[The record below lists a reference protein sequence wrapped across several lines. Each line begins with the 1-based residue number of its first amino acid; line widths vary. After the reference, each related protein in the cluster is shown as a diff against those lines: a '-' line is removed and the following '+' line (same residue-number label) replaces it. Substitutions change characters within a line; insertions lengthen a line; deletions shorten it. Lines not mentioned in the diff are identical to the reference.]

1 LPRAQ
6 KNDPALTLSYAVHA
20 ELQHNACV
28 SLATLKAQS
37 EPRARLI
44 AGKYRLI
51 RTLGHGGMGA
61 VWQAEHLTLHSAV
74 AIKLLDPTIAAS
86 ALALQRFLH
95 EARAAAALRSPHVV
109 QILDHGVDEGTPYIV
124 MEQLDGESL
133 ADRLAQVP
141 RLSPLQTAHIVT
153 HIARALGRAHS
164 AGIIHRDLKPEN
176 VFLVRNDDEEVA
188 KLLDFGIAKSIHE
201 GESDTPLDSTI
212 PGMIVGTPCYMS
224 PEQAAAARAV
234 DHRSDIWG
242 LGVIAFECLLG
253 RRPFEGHTL
262 HELLVLIREAPQ
274 PIPSELG
281 PVPTGFDAWFARACA
296 RDPDHRFQSAKEAAE
311 QLRQV
316 CEHDEGPKRR
326 GNDSR
331 ETLVSGGAT
340 SHRPAPISPRLRA
353 PVALLALLAASLL
366 ALVLGLVFARTRA
379 SPERE
384 PTANREKSAPAAPP
398 ASFSPPS
405 ASTRES
411 AGAVVVSIVEPATP
425 SAATARSAPT
435 TTTSAA
441 RPAPRAVPAPH
452 SLTQAT
458 DKPSS
463 PPENPP
469 PRSLRTRID
478 LGI

>member
-1 LPRAQ
+1 
-6 KNDPALTLSYAVHA
+6 VGF
-20 ELQHNACV
+20 
-28 SLATLKAQS
+28 ATLKAKS

-86 ALALQRFLH
+86 TLALQRFLH

-153 HIARALGRAHS
+153 HIARALGRAHA

-188 KLLDFGIAKSIHE
+188 KLLDFGIAKSIHD
-201 GESDTPLDSTI
+201 GETDTPLDSTI
-212 PGMIVGTPCYMS
+212 PGMIVGTPYYMS
-224 PEQAAAARAV
+224 PEQATAAPAL

-262 HELLVLIREAPQ
+262 HDLLVLIREAPQ

-281 PVPTGFDAWFARACA
+281 PVPPAFDAWFARACA
-296 RDPDHRFQSAKEAAE
+296 RDPDQRFQSAKEAAE

-316 CEHDEGPKRR
+316 CEQEEIPKRQ

-331 ETLVSGGAT
+331 ETLVSGGA
-340 SHRPAPISPRLRA
+340 SAHRPAPNSSRLRA
-353 PVALLALLAASLL
+353 PAAILALLATGLL

-379 SPERE
+379 NSERE
-384 PTANREKSAPAAPP
+384 LTANREKPAQAAPTASSAPA
-398 ASFSPPS
+398 S
-405 ASTRES
+405 ASARES
-411 AGAVVVSIVEPATP
+411 APAVVVSIVEPTAP
-425 SAATARSAPT
+425 SA
-435 TTTSAA
+435 SAA
-441 RPAPRAVPAPH
+441 RGPKTATSAPRPVPRAVPAPH
-452 SLTQAT
+452 SLTKAT

-463 PPENPP
+463 APESAP
-469 PRSLRTRID
+469 PRSVRTHVD